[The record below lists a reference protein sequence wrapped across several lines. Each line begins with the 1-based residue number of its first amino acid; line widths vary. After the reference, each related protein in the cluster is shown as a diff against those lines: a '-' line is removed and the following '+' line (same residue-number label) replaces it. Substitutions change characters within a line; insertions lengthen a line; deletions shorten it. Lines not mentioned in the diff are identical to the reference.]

1 MKDIF
6 NPGFFEPRINQGKEL
21 AVMEKYNP
29 YSGIKVEIGYSP
41 STPYKTVFR
50 IAEKGIVFEGLND
63 GGSDIRIPWSEIA
76 GVSANESI
84 IWSLTMVLKLKDGTD
99 CHIFFENWETI
110 NIHIH
115 LIRGIS
121 RIILDKIDEEENKK
135 N

>member
-6 NPGFFEPRINQGKEL
+6 KPGLFEPRIKPGKEL

-29 YSGIKVEIGYSP
+29 YSGIKVQIGYTP

-50 IAEKGIVFEGLND
+50 IAEKGIVFEGLNEC
-63 GGSDIRIPWSEIA
+63 GSDIRIPWSEIG
-76 GVSANESI
+76 GVSAYESFWYPI
-84 IWSLTMVLKLKDGTD
+84 SMVIQLKDGTE
-99 CHIFFENWETI
+99 CYVFFENWETI

-121 RIILDKIDEEENKK
+121 RIILDKLDEEIE
-135 N
+135 

>member
-6 NPGFFEPRINQGKEL
+6 KPGLFEPRIKPGKEL

-29 YSGIKVEIGYSP
+29 YSGIKVQIGYTP

-76 GVSANESI
+76 GVSAYESFWYPI
-84 IWSLTMVLKLKDGTD
+84 SMVIQLKDGTE
-99 CHIFFENWETI
+99 CHVFFENWETI

-121 RIILDKIDEEENKK
+121 RIILSKIDQESE
-135 N
+135 

>member
-6 NPGFFEPRINQGKEL
+6 KPGLFEPRIKPGKEL

-29 YSGIKVEIGYSP
+29 YSGIKVQIGYTP

-99 CHIFFENWETI
+99 CHIFFGVQYRTFPHYSLSPHEI
-110 NIHIH
+110 QYVFLRHF
-115 LIRGIS
+115 RPK
-121 RIILDKIDEEENKK
+121 ILTL
-135 N
+135 